1 MGMDV
6 DYVVAGMTLKEL
18 ENLLDSLPHGERS
31 DICDDYEEFLEK
43 MKKKYES
50 K

>member
-1 MGMDV
+1 MDV
-6 DYVVAGMTLKEL
+6 DYVVAKQAVDQL
-18 ENLLDSLPHGERS
+18 NDLLSSLPHGERS

-43 MKKKYES
+43 MKKKYET

>member
-1 MGMDV
+1 MDV
-6 DYVVAGMTLKEL
+6 DYVVANLALEEL
-18 ENLLDSLPHGERS
+18 SNILVSLPHDERS

-43 MKKKYES
+43 MKKKYGE

>member
-6 DYVVAGMTLKEL
+6 DYVVAKQAVDQL
-18 ENLLDSLPHGERS
+18 NDLLGSLPHGERS

-43 MKKKYES
+43 MKKKYKKE
-50 K
+50 

>member
-1 MGMDV
+1 MDV

-43 MKKKYES
+43 MMEF
-50 K
+50 